1 MEKIFNF
8 DDIVKYTKNNLDF
21 VQDYFKLIHLQNILG
36 IFLIFLLGLAC
47 GKGFSNS
54 SARIFLGFFVIF
66 FSYSFCSIAN
76 DIYDLEIDRI
86 NSPNRPLPS
95 GRIEIGLAKRLAL
108 INALFTILCGIIGG
122 ATFVVCAILMLI
134 IGISYSFPRF
144 KRLSDKSFLG
154 WGLLVFAYYILP
166 YFLGFSSILNFKIS
180 NFLMLSGIACIGGA
194 KLFLKDFR
202 DEKGDKECKKITP
215 LIMMGK
221 RKLFLLIYALTVAG
235 FIFILAFL
243 KIKSV
248 SFYVYMFISAYF
260 FVYLMLLLKI
270 QNAEKVSKQKL
281 FSLIINR
288 LNLALIILFIFFI

>member
-1 MEKIFNF
+1 MKKIFNV

-21 VQDYFKLIHLQNILG
+21 IQDYFKLIHLQNILG

-47 GKGFSNS
+47 GKGFNNF

-86 NSPNRPLPS
+86 NSPDRPLPS
-95 GRIEIGLAKRLAL
+95 GRIKIRLAKRLASM
-108 INALFTILCGIIGG
+108 NVLFAILCGIIGG
-122 ATFVVCAILMLI
+122 ATFFIYAILMLI
-134 IGISYSFPRF
+134 IGIFYSFPRF
-144 KRLSDKSFLG
+144 KRLSDKSFFG

-166 YFLGFSSILNFKIS
+166 YFLGFSSILNFRIS
-180 NFLMLSGIACIGGA
+180 NFLMLSGITCIGGA

-202 DEKGDKECKKITP
+202 DEKGDKKFKKITP

-221 RKLFLLIYALTVAG
+221 RKLFSLIYVLTVAG
-235 FIFILAFL
+235 FIFILVFL

-248 SFYVYMFISAYF
+248 NFYLCLIALAYF
-260 FVYLMLLLKI
+260 YIYSMLLLKI
-270 QNAEKVSKQKL
+270 QNAEKASRQNF

-288 LNLALIILFIFFI
+288 LNLSLIILFIFFM